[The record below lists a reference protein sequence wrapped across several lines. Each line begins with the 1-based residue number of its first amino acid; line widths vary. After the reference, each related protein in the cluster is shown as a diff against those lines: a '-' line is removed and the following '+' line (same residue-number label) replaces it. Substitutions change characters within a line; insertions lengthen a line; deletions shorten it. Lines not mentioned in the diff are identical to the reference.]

1 MWKAVLMVLPMEG
14 EGKER
19 RKAAEK
25 DLQMVLWRDL
35 LLDLLMDLL
44 MAGRKAW
51 LLEMESS
58 T

>member
-1 MWKAVLMVLPMEG
+1 MVLPMEG